1 MKNYIYSTKLQEN
14 YSTSYQSSELQQ
26 NANHS
31 SELYL
36 GMCSIYWDSV
46 EIQQKRYFNEL
57 SVWDDQDCYFMT
69 AESESA
75 KDSTLV
81 CLEGSAEGDI
91 ALASEDTSR
100 CFKTSTSEHGPSVSC
115 CL

>member
-1 MKNYIYSTKLQEN
+1 
-14 YSTSYQSSELQQ
+14 
-26 NANHS
+26 
-31 SELYL
+31 
-36 GMCSIYWDSV
+36 
-46 EIQQKRYFNEL
+46 
-57 SVWDDQDCYFMT
+57 MT